1 MSGVEGEDGR
11 VVGDDV
17 VGDDAVVLAV
27 NEGVVVVLNL
37 AGFSW

>member
-1 MSGVEGEDGR
+1 LPGVEGKDRR

-17 VGDDAVVLAV
+17 IIDDVVVLAV
-27 NEGVVVVLNL
+27 NEGVVVVLNP